1 MEKSNIADNLKS
13 IREKRNLTQYQMAE
27 ILKTSR
33 AAYSHY
39 ESGKRT
45 PSIEML
51 TKISNTFEIP
61 FNELIGQ
68 TDKWLLSGTKRL
80 RKTPK
85 QISNEKAFSITC
97 ELLDYAG
104 LDFAL
109 TTEEIKR
116 ITQITK
122 SLHQALI
129 NDIREN
135 TTDIIL

>member
-1 MEKSNIADNLKS
+1 MKNNLASNLKS

-27 ILKTSR
+27 ILNISR
-33 AAYSHY
+33 SAYSLY

-45 PSIEML
+45 PSIELITNM
-51 TKISNTFEIP
+51 SNALELSV
-61 FNELIGQ
+61 NELIGQ

-80 RKTPK
+80 RQTPK